1 MQQERTVKKAFRL
14 ANHGQYSAGDV
25 AEFDDGLAKQLE
37 KQGLLE
43 RRGSTEQVTKMIDTE
58 KSVSVKH
65 DDNKKQRRN
74 N

>member
-1 MQQERTVKKAFRL
+1 MQKRTVKKAFRL
-14 ANHGQYSAGDV
+14 ANHGQYNAGDE

-65 DDNKKQRRN
+65 DDNKKQRRGN
-74 N
+74 